1 MGELRGTDRPQ
12 DAAEVELGSQD
23 TLSATTWSLRG
34 ARDWPAG
41 EIVDARR
48 SGAMVG
54 VNCSAPAA
62 NGSAPLIGDG
72 RFELS
77 EVLGGG
83 GMGVVFR
90 ALDRELSRQ
99 VAIKF
104 LHPLHEATGTTR
116 LELLRSEARAIA
128 RLNHPNIVQV
138 HDLGIAPDGQP
149 YLVMELIEGES
160 LRVALDRG
168 PLPFREALQVADQ
181 LLEGLTHAHAARI
194 VHRDLKPSNVLRERS
209 GRVAILDFGLAGLD
223 EDGASIA
230 GTPPYMAPELWQG
243 AAQDLRT
250 DLWSVAVLVF
260 EMLTGERPFQ
270 GRTIAE
276 VCAAALTA
284 DPFAHRATENPRL
297 PAPMARVLSRA
308 LEKSPVRRYQSAS
321 ELQSALRR
329 TASAPVA
336 ASPRALLPEQRQ
348 ITLLACTAE
357 VYAPALDAIV
367 RDDVDDLGGADGE
380 RLRRWQAECAR
391 IAREHDGMVI
401 SQVGPQLLVCFGY
414 PTVSDSASLLAL
426 QAAMAIRAQ
435 AENLARAGGVAMA
448 VRMGVATGLSIVEEP
463 RDLRGQGVPMIQGSP
478 VQAAAALAGLADR
491 GEVLLSART
500 CELVRGWFACEP
512 VLRPGA
518 LEAFRLGAAL
528 GVASRFEIATR
539 RVLTPLHG
547 RQAELE
553 MQAELWR
560 DATAGAGA
568 ALCLVGEAGVGKS
581 RLVHALT
588 RMAAAEAGTV
598 MVAQCWPQRRQTPFH
613 PVVALLRQ
621 SFGLEHTTDAAAQRE
636 ILGGALAGFSPAVR
650 DEGALLAALLSVDGP
665 EPTGSPG
672 QLRAR
677 TIDSLSALLF
687 EMAAIHPVLLVIEDV
702 HWSDPSTF
710 EWLDHII
717 TRVRDRHLLVV
728 LTARPEL
735 APRWTAEPCYREH
748 RLDALHEA
756 SARALA
762 HDLATQLGA
771 APRLELVDELVERSG
786 GVPLYLEELLR
797 FVLAMEASAHGPAR
811 RQIPATLRDTLVASF
826 DRLSAEARLVAQI
839 GAVLERDFRDQLVEQ
854 LARDAV
860 VDVDSALSE
869 LEDAGV
875 IVCKARRDDGQLL
888 FRHALVQE
896 AAYQSLAPAERRA
909 CHGRVADLLRSARCK
924 GADLPAELLAAHYEA
939 AGRGAEALDCW
950 EEAGAAAFRKWAL
963 REAVDHLRRGLGVLQ
978 MIPADTARDRREL
991 RLLLAL
997 GPPLTAVEGHAAAE
1011 VYTHAYE
1018 LALRAG
1024 GASPELLSP
1033 LAGQSELYVV
1043 GGNLPA
1049 ARALGERLLA
1059 LASSA
1064 EDRTLMLGARRTL
1077 GVTLLLQG
1085 ELVPAIEHLHAGVAL
1100 YNQAEHDTLVSPHDD
1115 PSAVA
1120 IYLNMFL
1127 ALSLWL
1133 QGAPR
1138 EARAIAAG
1146 ARELANAI
1154 SHRFGLAIS
1163 CLFSAVID
1171 NLCHEFARARDL
1183 AQYALEGT
1191 RAHQARRWTAMAEQ
1205 QLGWALAGQ
1214 GHLGEGIAQ
1223 MKRGISGWTE
1233 TGARDGT
1240 TLFHVGLAE
1249 AELCAGYIDDAAAS
1263 LAAAEAM
1270 AARSG
1275 EHFYEPELVRVAVR
1289 VAHRRGQPPAE
1300 LIPRLRGALAQAARQ
1315 GAGSW
1320 TLRLASDL
1328 VELTRGTDLAR
1339 DAPALL
1345 ERAIAAIAGGDDTAD
1360 VMRAKEIAATA
1371 TPPWMGT

>member
-1 MGELRGTDRPQ
+1 MGELRGTHRPQ
-12 DAAEVELGSQD
+12 DVAEAELGSQD
-23 TLSATTWSLRG
+23 TMSATTWRLGGS
-34 ARDWPAG
+34 RDWPPGA
-41 EIVDARR
+41 IVDAKRP
-48 SGAMVG
+48 GAMVG
-54 VNCSAPAA
+54 VNGGAPAA
-62 NGSAPLIGDG
+62 NGSAPLLGDG

-104 LHPLHEATGTTR
+104 LHPLREATGTTR
-116 LELLRSEARAIA
+116 LELLRCEARAIA

-168 PLPFREALQVADQ
+168 PLPFREALQVTDQ
-181 LLEGLTHAHAARI
+181 LLEGLAHAHAARI

-209 GRVAILDFGLAGLD
+209 GRIAILDFGLAGLD
-223 EDGASIA
+223 EGGASIA
-230 GTPPYMAPELWQG
+230 GTPLYMAPELWQG
-243 AAQDLRT
+243 AAQDMRT

-260 EMLTGERPFQ
+260 EMLTGDRPFQ
-270 GRTIAE
+270 GQTLAE
-276 VCAAALTA
+276 VCAAAMTA
-284 DPFAHRATENPRL
+284 DPFAHRTTENPRL
-297 PAPMARVLSRA
+297 PTPMARVLSRA

-321 ELQSALRR
+321 ELQAALRR
-329 TASAPVA
+329 AASAPA
-336 ASPRALLPEQRQ
+336 AAPPRALLPEQRQ

-357 VYAPALDAIV
+357 VYGPALDAIV
-367 RDDVDDLGGADGE
+367 PDDVDELGGADGE

-391 IAREHDGMVI
+391 IAREHDGMVM
-401 SQVGPQLLVCFGY
+401 SQVGAQLLVCFGY

-426 QAAMAIRAQ
+426 QAATAIRTQ
-435 AENLARAGGVAMA
+435 AENLAREGGVAMA
-448 VRMGVATGLSIVEEP
+448 VRMGVATGLSIVEEL

-478 VQAAAALAGLADR
+478 VQAAAVLAGLADR

-518 LEAFRLGAAL
+518 LEVFRLGAAL
-528 GVASRFEIATR
+528 GVASRFEIVTR

-560 DATAGAGA
+560 NATAGAGA
-568 ALCLVGEAGVGKS
+568 ALCLVGEPGVGKS

-588 RMAAAEAGTV
+588 RRAAAEAGTV
-598 MVAQCWPQRRQTPFH
+598 MVAQCWPQRRQTPLH

-621 SFGLEHTTDAAAQRE
+621 SFGLEHTSDAAAQRE
-636 ILGGALAGFSPAVR
+636 LLDGALGGFSPAVH
-650 DEGALLAALLSVDGP
+650 DDGALLAALLSVDGP
-665 EPTGSPG
+665 EPTGSPE

-677 TIDSLSALLF
+677 TIDVLSALLF

-717 TRVRDRHLLVV
+717 TRVRDRRLLVV

-735 APRWTAEPCYREH
+735 APRWSAEPCYREH
-748 RLDALHEA
+748 RLDALPEA
-756 SARALA
+756 SARSLA
-762 HDLATQLGA
+762 HDLATQLKA
-771 APRLELVDELVERSG
+771 APPLELVDELVERSG

-797 FVLAMEASAHGPAR
+797 FVLAMEAPAHGPAR

-875 IVCKARRDDGQLL
+875 IVCKVRRDDRQLL

-909 CHGRVADLLRSARCK
+909 CHGRVADLLRSERCK
-924 GADLPAELLAAHYEA
+924 GADMPAELLAAHYEA
-939 AGRGAEALDCW
+939 AGRGAEALDWW

-963 REAVDHLRRGLGVLQ
+963 REAVDHLRRALVVLQ
-978 MIPADTARDRREL
+978 MIPADAARDRREL

-997 GPPLTAVEGHAAAE
+997 GPPLTAVEGYAAAE

-1024 GASPELLSP
+1024 GSPPELLSP
-1033 LAGQSELYVV
+1033 LAGQLELYVV

-1064 EDRTLMLGARRTL
+1064 EDRTLILVARRTL
-1077 GVTLLLQG
+1077 GITLCLQG
-1085 ELVPAIEHLHAGVAL
+1085 ELAMAIEHMRTGIAL
-1100 YNQAEHDTLVSPHDD
+1100 YNQVEHDTLVSPHDD

-1120 IYLNMFL
+1120 IYLHMFL

-1133 QGAPR
+1133 RGVPR

-1146 ARELANAI
+1146 ARELANAT

-1163 CLFSAVID
+1163 YLFSALIE
-1171 NLCHEFARARDL
+1171 NLCREFAHAREL
-1183 AQYALEGT
+1183 AQYALEVT
-1191 RAHQARRWTAMAEQ
+1191 RAHQVTRWTAMAEQ

-1214 GHLGEGIAQ
+1214 GQLGEGIAR
-1223 MKRGISGWTE
+1223 MKQGIADWTR

-1249 AELCAGYIDDAAAS
+1249 AELCAGHIDDAAAS

-1270 AARSG
+1270 AARNG

-1289 VAHRRGQPPAE
+1289 VGHRRGQPPAE
-1300 LIPRLRGALAQAARQ
+1300 LIPRLRGALAQAAQQ

-1328 VELTRGTDLAR
+1328 VELTRGTDLAP

-1345 ERAIAAIAGGDDTAD
+1345 ERAITAIAGGDDTAD

-1371 TPPWMGT
+1371 SLHRE